1 MRRKVK
7 VLTKRDKAHRR
18 VARVHKAIELKR
30 KVRGDKKKKA
40 ALHRR
45 RLATFEEN
53 EVVDMPQPESA
64 EGNASEMEMNL
75 LSILGIGS
83 QEEGGRKID
92 W

>member
-1 MRRKVK
+1 
-7 VLTKRDKAHRR
+7 
-18 VARVHKAIELKR
+18 
-30 KVRGDKKKKA
+30 
-40 ALHRR
+40 
-45 RLATFEEN
+45 
-53 EVVDMPQPESA
+53 MPQPESA